1 MCSNLCS
8 QFFLILKDDI
18 DEDYDANG
26 DNDDDDDDDNDG
38 NDDDDDDD
46 DDDLCKIKP
55 ANYPLDELV
64 LFGQRRNP
72 GHLFRATLVEN

>member
-8 QFFLILKDDI
+8 QFFLILKGDI
-18 DEDYDANG
+18 DEDH
-26 DNDDDDDDDNDG
+26 DDDHG
-38 NDDDDDDD
+38 ND

-72 GHLFRATLVEN
+72 GHLFRATWVENW

>member
-8 QFFLILKDDI
+8 QFFLILKGDI
-18 DEDYDANG
+18 DEDYDGNG
-26 DNDDDDDDDNDG
+26 
-38 NDDDDDDD
+38 DDDDDDD

-72 GHLFRATLVEN
+72 GHLFRATWVENW